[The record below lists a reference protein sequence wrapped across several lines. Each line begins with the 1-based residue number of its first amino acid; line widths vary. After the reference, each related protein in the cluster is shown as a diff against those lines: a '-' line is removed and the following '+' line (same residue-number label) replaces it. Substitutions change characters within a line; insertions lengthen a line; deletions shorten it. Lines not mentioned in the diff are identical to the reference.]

1 MAKFRYKMQSI
12 LDVKEKLENKAKQ
25 DFAQAN
31 ARLDAEKVK
40 LVELQ
45 KRRSYYMEEG
55 LRLRLEKID
64 IRKIREN
71 KMAVL
76 KMDEYIKN
84 QMVQINLASREVEKA
99 YLKVLTDGTDSYQA
113 DGTEIYMSTELN
125 MVDKS
130 MKEIFGLSEG
140 TQASP
145 ELSELSDDER
155 QTLYNETMKFFEKLY
170 GESSETYNAEDAEN
184 TESAE

>member
-99 YLKVLTDGTDSYQA
+99 RSALQTLMHERKAHEKLKENA
-113 DGTEIYMSTELN
+113 FEEF
-125 MVDKS
+125 
-130 MKEIFGLSEG
+130 MKEE
-140 TQASP
+140 QAQESK
-145 ELSELSDDER
+145 EIDQLTTYTHG
-155 QTLYNETMKFFEKLY
+155 QKIA
-170 GESSETYNAEDAEN
+170 GEQNN
-184 TESAE
+184 G

>member
-1 MAKFRYKMQSI
+1 MERFKYKMQSI

-31 ARLDAEKVK
+31 ARLDTEKQK

-45 KRRSYYMEEG
+45 KRRSDYMEEG
-55 LRLRLEKID
+55 LKLRLEKID

-76 KMDEYIKN
+76 KIDEYIKN

-99 YLKVLTDGTDSYQA
+99 RVALQTLMQERKAHEKLKENA
-113 DGTEIYMSTELN
+113 FEAF
-125 MVDKS
+125 
-130 MKEIFGLSEG
+130 MKEE
-140 TQASP
+140 QAAESK
-145 ELSELSDDER
+145 EIDQLTTYTHG
-155 QTLYNETMKFFEKLY
+155 QKLM
-170 GESSETYNAEDAEN
+170 GEQNN
-184 TESAE
+184 G

>member
-31 ARLDAEKVK
+31 AKLDAEKLK

-45 KRRSYYMEEG
+45 KRRSDYMEEG

-99 YLKVLTDGTDSYQA
+99 RVALQTLMQERKAHEKLKENA
-113 DGTEIYMSTELN
+113 FEAF
-125 MVDKS
+125 
-130 MKEIFGLSEG
+130 MKEE
-140 TQASP
+140 QAAESK
-145 ELSELSDDER
+145 EIDQLTTYTHG
-155 QTLYNETMKFFEKLY
+155 QKIA
-170 GESSETYNAEDAEN
+170 GEQNN
-184 TESAE
+184 G

>member
-31 ARLDAEKVK
+31 ARLDAERLK

-45 KRRSYYMEEG
+45 KRRSDYMEEG
-55 LRLRLEKID
+55 LQLRLEKID

-99 YLKVLTDGTDSYQA
+99 RNTLQTLMQERKAHEKLKENA
-113 DGTEIYMSTELN
+113 FEEF
-125 MVDKS
+125 
-130 MKEIFGLSEG
+130 MKEE
-140 TQASP
+140 QAQESK
-145 ELSELSDDER
+145 EIDQLTTYTHG
-155 QTLYNETMKFFEKLY
+155 QKIA
-170 GESSETYNAEDAEN
+170 GEQNN
-184 TESAE
+184 G

>member
-99 YLKVLTDGTDSYQA
+99 RSALQTLMQERKAHKKLKENA
-113 DGTEIYMSTELN
+113 FEEF
-125 MVDKS
+125 
-130 MKEIFGLSEG
+130 MKEE
-140 TQASP
+140 QAQESK
-145 ELSELSDDER
+145 EIDQLTTYTHG
-155 QTLYNETMKFFEKLY
+155 QKIA
-170 GESSETYNAEDAEN
+170 GEQNN
-184 TESAE
+184 G

>member
-1 MAKFRYKMQSI
+1 MARFKYKMQSI

-31 ARLDAEKVK
+31 ARLDTEKQK

-45 KRRSYYMEEG
+45 KRRSDYMEEG
-55 LRLRLEKID
+55 LKLRLEKID

-76 KMDEYIKN
+76 KIDEYIKN

-99 YLKVLTDGTDSYQA
+99 RVALQTLMQERKAHEKLKENA
-113 DGTEIYMSTELN
+113 FEAF
-125 MVDKS
+125 
-130 MKEIFGLSEG
+130 MKEEQAAESKEIDDRIAVRPIFIIAIG
-140 TQASP
+140 
-145 ELSELSDDER
+145 
-155 QTLYNETMKFFEKLY
+155 
-170 GESSETYNAEDAEN
+170 
-184 TESAE
+184 

>member
-99 YLKVLTDGTDSYQA
+99 
-113 DGTEIYMSTELN
+113 
-125 MVDKS
+125 
-130 MKEIFGLSEG
+130 
-140 TQASP
+140 
-145 ELSELSDDER
+145 
-155 QTLYNETMKFFEKLY
+155 
-170 GESSETYNAEDAEN
+170 
-184 TESAE
+184 

>member
-31 ARLDAEKVK
+31 AKLDAEKLK

-45 KRRSYYMEEG
+45 KRRSDYMEEG

-99 YLKVLTDGTDSYQA
+99 RSVLQTLMQERKAHEKLKENA
-113 DGTEIYMSTELN
+113 FEEF
-125 MVDKS
+125 
-130 MKEIFGLSEG
+130 MKEE
-140 TQASP
+140 QALESK
-145 ELSELSDDER
+145 EIDQLTTYTHG
-155 QTLYNETMKFFEKLY
+155 QKIA
-170 GESSETYNAEDAEN
+170 GEQNN
-184 TESAE
+184 G